1 MMQFFVISEIR
12 RQCPPVSVGAVRVV
26 LVKLPEGL
34 LFLTFYACAKL
45 WQAEAITFSLCADVP
60 ISGTN
65 IGSSLRTNKLLIGF
79 P

>member
-1 MMQFFVISEIR
+1 M
-12 RQCPPVSVGAVRVV
+12 V